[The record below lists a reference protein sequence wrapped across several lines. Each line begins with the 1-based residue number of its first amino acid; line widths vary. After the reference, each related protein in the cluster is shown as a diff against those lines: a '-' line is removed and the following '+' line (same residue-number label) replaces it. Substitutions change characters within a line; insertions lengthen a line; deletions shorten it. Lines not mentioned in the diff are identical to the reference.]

1 VTAFQFLGD
10 NFMQHI
16 KKHVIVGA
24 GPAGVIAA
32 ETIRKHAPH
41 DEITIIGE
49 EKEAPYS
56 RMAIPYLLVGNIK
69 EQGTHL
75 RKSTTHFQDLKINTL
90 QVQVSSVQSTSK
102 TIVLADGKNL
112 KYDTLLIATGSTPM
126 RPPIPGIDLPH
137 IYSCWTLADARAIM
151 DKVKPGSRVLQMGAG
166 FIGCI
171 IMEAL
176 AARIQTSKTGK
187 LTIVE
192 MGDRMVPRMMGPAA
206 GGMIKSWVQSK
217 GVDVHTGAKV
227 EAITQNGA
235 ALAAKLSNGQSI
247 EVDVIISA
255 TGVKPTIGFLKDS
268 GINCKIG
275 VLTDDRMQTNAPG
288 VYAAGDC
295 AEAFDHFTGAQ
306 VVSAIQPNAADQ
318 ARVAA
323 LNMVGQHA
331 SLKQV
336 TQINVLDTLGLVSTS
351 FGNWQGVPK
360 EQGGEQIELKDD
372 THHKL
377 LSMQFKADVMVGCNS
392 IGWTDHVGA
401 LRGLVEGKVKLGEW
415 KAKLQADPTQ
425 LMAAYLATAQAQGQW
440 SGAQDV
446 ARRGN

>member
-1 VTAFQFLGD
+1 
-10 NFMQHI
+10 MQQI
-16 KKHVIVGA
+16 KKHVIIGA

-41 DEITIIGE
+41 DQITIVGE

-56 RMAIPYLLVGNIK
+56 RMAIPYMLVGNVA

-75 RKSTTHFQDLKINTL
+75 RKSASHFKDLNINVVQA
-90 QVQVSSVQSTSK
+90 QVNTAQAATK
-102 TIVLADGKNL
+102 TIVLSNGQSMV
-112 KYDTLLIATGSTPM
+112 YDRLLIATGSTPM
-126 RPPIPGIDLPH
+126 RPPVPGIDLPN

-151 DKVKPGSRVLQMGAG
+151 DKVKPGSHVLQMGAG

-176 AARIQTSKTGK
+176 AARIETHKSGK
-187 LTIVE
+187 LSVVE

-227 EAITQNGA
+227 ESITQKGS
-235 ALAAKLSNGQSI
+235 ALVAKLSTGDSI

-255 TGVKPTIGFLKDS
+255 TGVKPTISFLKDS
-268 GINCKIG
+268 GITCKTG
-275 VLTDDRMQTNAPG
+275 VLTDDHMQTNAPG

-295 AEAFDHFTGAQ
+295 AEAYDHFTGAQ

-318 ARVAA
+318 ARIAA

-351 FGNWQGVPK
+351 FGNWQGVPQD
-360 EQGGEQIELKDD
+360 QGGEQIELKDD
-372 THHKL
+372 AHHKL
-377 LSMQFKADVMVGCNS
+377 LSMQFKGDVMVGCNS

-415 KAKLQADPTQ
+415 KATLKADPTK

-440 SGAQDV
+440 SGAADV

>member
-1 VTAFQFLGD
+1 
-10 NFMQHI
+10 MQHI

-75 RKSTTHFQDLKINTL
+75 RKSATHFQDLKINTL
-90 QVQVSSVQSTSK
+90 QVQVSSVQSAAK
-102 TIVLADGKNL
+102 TIVLADGKSL
-112 KYDTLLIATGSTPM
+112 KYDTLLIAAGSTPM

-187 LTIVE
+187 LTVVE

-227 EAITQNGA
+227 EAITQNGT
-235 ALAAKLSNGQSI
+235 ALLAKLSTGQSI

-268 GINCKIG
+268 GITCKTG
-275 VLTDDRMQTNAPG
+275 VLTDERLQTNAPG

-446 ARRGN
+446 ARRGS